1 MNGSQNR
8 SVKVD
13 CISELAPFFE
23 LLRRYY
29 AGTFARGSERKSLPL
44 FKEEPFAWHDERV
57 AEALNVLADVSAG
70 DIRRFDVEFN
80 RLFVGPGKLPAPPY
94 EMVYMS
100 AGRLLQHP
108 SLPLP
113 ECYRRANLEPHILRA
128 HPDDHLSL
136 ELACA
141 MRLAWSKRTQDLD
154 LLADFLLTHLGVWYK
169 DHIRDIRSAT
179 TNTQCLAAAQM
190 LESVLDA
197 GVAWAHEHEQDAAK
211 GAA

>member
-1 MNGSQNR
+1 MDSSQNCGL
-8 SVKVD
+8 KVN

-29 AGTFARGSERKSLPL
+29 AGTFSRRSERKSLPL
-44 FKEEPFAWHDERV
+44 FMKESFALREEKV
-57 AEALNVLADVSAG
+57 ADALKVLADVSAG
-70 DIRRFDVEFN
+70 DVRRFEVEFN

-108 SLPLP
+108 SMPLS
-113 ECYRRANLEPHILRA
+113 ECYQRASLEPVILNA
-128 HPDDHLSL
+128 HPVDHLSL

-141 MRLAWSKRTQDLD
+141 MRLAWSRRAKDLD

-169 DHIRDIRSAT
+169 DHIRDIRNAT
-179 TNTQCLAAAQM
+179 TDAQCLAAAQM
-190 LESVLDA
+190 LEAVLDE
-197 GVAWAHEHEQDAAK
+197 GVAWARAYDEEMAR